1 MTKHD
6 QTKMIP
12 TQAPLFTRTGR
23 IAIYARVAP
32 GTLKTSPP
40 HSDDLVALALK
51 CGYRPEQVIIFTD
64 TLSGNAPIAKR
75 TALSALLRAITTPPR
90 IGEEPIK
97 VIFSLSEDRIFRDA
111 AAADISFFIGV
122 CTDHGVQLMT
132 PFITYDFAT
141 ASAVAQFRFH
151 CEQSTLFIQQQLT
164 ARLNAGKKHKRQTRA
179 Q

>member
-6 QTKMIP
+6 QTNKIP
-12 TQAPLFTRTGR
+12 SQAPLFTRTGR

-32 GTLKTSPP
+32 SMLKTSLPQ
-40 HSDDLVALALK
+40 SDDLLALALK
-51 CGYRPEQVIIFTD
+51 CGYSPERVMIFKE

-75 TALSALLRAITTPPR
+75 TALSALIQAITTPQ

-97 VIFSLSEDRIFRDA
+97 VILSLSEDRIFRDA
-111 AAADISFFIGV
+111 ATADISFFIRA
-122 CTDHGVQLMT
+122 CTDHDVLLMT

-151 CEQSTLFIQQQLT
+151 CEQPTLFIQQQLT
-164 ARLNAGKKHKRQTRA
+164 GRLNAGKQHKRQTRA

>member
-6 QTKMIP
+6 QTDKTP
-12 TQAPLFTRTGR
+12 SQAPLSTRTGR
-23 IAIYARVAP
+23 IAIYARVAS
-32 GTLKTSPP
+32 GTLKTSLPQ
-40 HSDDLVALALK
+40 SDDLLALALK
-51 CGYRPEQVIIFTD
+51 CGYSREQVIIFKD
-64 TLSGNAPIAKR
+64 TISGNAPIAKR
-75 TALSALLRAITTPPR
+75 TALSALLRAITTPQ

-97 VIFSLSEDRIFRDA
+97 VILSLSEDRIFRDA
-111 AAADISFFIGV
+111 AASDISFFIRV

-164 ARLNAGKKHKRQTRA
+164 GRLNAGKMHKRQARA